1 MKTCLVAPLFLLT
14 LSLLTLSPTAS
25 AQAPQPTTPS
35 APNFGFSLPTTEGTL
50 TYALSGSESF
60 LTGQGDS
67 GLDHTTVLSG
77 DLAYLSTS
85 VNRPFSIV
93 YSGGYLLN
101 SVPGTPQ
108 SSTFQNL
115 ALSQVV
121 TTKNWNFVIDD
132 GVSYLPQ
139 SPTTGLSGIP
149 GVGDIGVTPVTVGD
163 QPPESILTNYASRV
177 GNGLN
182 GGATRQIDASTS
194 ATASGSWQILR
205 FLGDD
210 GIDSS
215 TESASVGVTHRI
227 DARSTAS
234 ANVNYSYTT
243 DQYLGANLPFTSE
256 GISFQY
262 TRQLSHFF
270 NITASIGPQ
279 RTYGSGVA
287 APLIPAQIFVV
298 GNAGLNYTR
307 KFTSVS
313 LSYSRA
319 TNSGSGVVYGALTD
333 NVVLSASQQLSRN
346 WQVAAN
352 ASYARS
358 SALAD
363 IAGIPTLTT
372 GIYGGAQVSRKLS
385 RSLFAYASYTAITQS
400 IDETVTSQNAFN
412 GLNQVFAVGL
422 TYSPGALHLG
432 HF

>member
-14 LSLLTLSPTAS
+14 LGSAAS
-25 AQAPQPTTPS
+25 AQAPQPITPS

-50 TYALSGSESF
+50 TYALSGTESF
-60 LTGQGDS
+60 LTGQGES

-85 VNRPFSIV
+85 VNKPFSIV
-93 YSGGYLLN
+93 YSGGYLLT
-101 SVPGTPQ
+101 STPGTPE
-108 SSTFQNL
+108 STTFQNL
-115 ALSQVV
+115 ALSQVI

-149 GVGDIGVTPVTVGD
+149 GVGDIGVTPVTIGD
-163 QPPESILTNYASRV
+163 QPSQSILTNYESRV

-182 GGATRQIDASTS
+182 GGATRQINASTS
-194 ATASGSWQILR
+194 VNASGSWQILR
-205 FLGDD
+205 FLGNS

-215 TESASVGVTHRI
+215 SESASVGTTHRI

-234 ANVNYSYTT
+234 ATVNYAYTA

-270 NITASIGPQ
+270 NVTASAGPQ

-287 APLIPAQIFVV
+287 APLIPSRIYVV
-298 GNAGLNYTR
+298 AGAGLNYTR
-307 KFTSVS
+307 RFTTAS
-313 LSYSRA
+313 LGYSRA

-333 NVVLSASQQLSRN
+333 SVVLSASQQLSRN

-358 SALAD
+358 SSLAK

-385 RSLFAYASYTAITQS
+385 RSLFAYFSYTTITQS
-400 IDETVTSQNAFN
+400 VDETAGTQNTFN

>member
-14 LSLLTLSPTAS
+14 LGSAAL
-25 AQAPQPTTPS
+25 AQAPQPITPS
-35 APNFGFSLPTTEGTL
+35 APNFGFTLPTAEGTL
-50 TYALSGSESF
+50 TYAVSASESF
-60 LTGQGDS
+60 ITGQGND
-67 GLDHTTVLSG
+67 DVNHTTVISG
-77 DLAYLSTS
+77 DMAYLSTS
-85 VNRPFSIV
+85 LNKPFSIV
-93 YSGGYLLN
+93 YSGGYLLT
-101 SVPGTPQ
+101 STPGTPE

-149 GVGDIGVTPVTVGD
+149 GVGDIGVTPVIVGD
-163 QPPESILTNYASRV
+163 QPPQSILTNYESRV

-182 GGATRQIDASTS
+182 GGATRQLDASTS
-194 ATASGSWQILR
+194 LNASASWQILR
-205 FLGDD
+205 FLGND

-215 TESASVGVTHRI
+215 SESASVGATHRI

-234 ANVNYSYTT
+234 ANVNYVYTT
-243 DQYLGANLPFTSE
+243 DQYLGSNLPFTSE

-270 NITASIGPQ
+270 NMTASAGPQ
-279 RTYGSGVA
+279 RTYGSGIA
-287 APLIPAQIFVV
+287 APLIPSKIFVV
-298 GNAGLNYTR
+298 ASAGLNYTR
-307 KFTSVS
+307 RFTTVS
-313 LSYSRA
+313 LGYSRA

-333 NVVLSASQQLSRN
+333 SVVLSASQQLTRN

-358 SALAD
+358 SSLAK
-363 IAGIPTLTT
+363 IVGVPTLST
-372 GIYGGAQVSRKLS
+372 GIYGGAQVSRKLN

-400 IDETVTSQNAFN
+400 VDETVTTQNAFN

>member
-1 MKTCLVAPLFLLT
+1 MKTCLMAPLFLLT
-14 LSLLTLSPTAS
+14 LGSFAS
-25 AQAPQPTTPS
+25 AQAQQPPTPS
-35 APNFGFSLPTTEGTL
+35 APTFGFTLPTVEGTL

-60 LTGQGDS
+60 LTGEGN
-67 GLDHTTVLSG
+67 GGVNHTTVLSG

-85 VNRPFSIV
+85 LNKPFSIV
-93 YSGGYLLN
+93 YSGGYLIT
-101 SVPGTPQ
+101 STPGTPE

-139 SPTTGLSGIP
+139 APTTGLSGIP

-163 QPPESILTNYASRV
+163 EPPESILTNYESRV

-182 GGATRQIDASTS
+182 GGATRQINASTS
-194 ATASGSWQILR
+194 LNASGSWQILR
-205 FLGDD
+205 FLGND

-215 TESASVGVTHRI
+215 TESASVGATHRI

-234 ANVNYSYTT
+234 ASVNYVYTT
-243 DQYLGANLPFTSE
+243 DQYLGGNLPFTSE
-256 GISFQY
+256 GISLQY
-262 TRQLSHFF
+262 QRQLSHFF
-270 NITASIGPQ
+270 TMTVGAGPQ
-279 RTYGSGVA
+279 RIYGSGLA
-287 APLIPAQIFVV
+287 APLIPSRITVAA
-298 GNAGLNYTR
+298 NAGLNYTR
-307 KFTSVS
+307 RFTTVS
-313 LSYSRA
+313 LNYSRA

-333 NVVLSASQQLSRN
+333 SVVLSAQQQLTSN

-358 SALAD
+358 SSLAD
-363 IAGIPTLTT
+363 IAGIPTLAT

-385 RSLFAYASYTAITQS
+385 RSLFAYASYTSITQS
-400 IDETVTSQNAFN
+400 VSENVTTQHVFN
-412 GLNQVFAVGL
+412 GLDQVFAVGL
-422 TYSPGALHLG
+422 TYSPGAIHLG